1 MDPADEA
8 AIRAALAA
16 LGEEFDESSGF
27 SVLARTFCPHL
38 EGATLFVP
46 TGISID
52 AQCSVCGED
61 EAWICGICGAALCSR
76 YKNKHMAIHAEN
88 EHHKIGLSLSDL
100 SVWCFECDSYLD
112 VYAIPAVQ
120 PLYAAAHLAKFGHR
134 PQFPS
139 TLSAA
144 SAAAASPGTS
154 SGACVGACS
163 SLSSSASCAAA
174 ASASSSS
181 SVPVSLALA
190 SSSTSPPTASGA
202 APAVS
207 ILGIG
212 TPLIDISSEVDPS
225 LLERYGLELD
235 GTTTAEEQ
243 HQALFEEI
251 KSWTTV
257 RYTAGGSGLNTIRF
271 AQWMLQERGATAFMG
286 IVGDDAFAVQL
297 RNACQ
302 QDNVQSA
309 FLVDTLART
318 GCCAVLVCGK
328 TRSLCTRLDG
338 CGSYGRA
345 FLKQW
350 EQWQLFERA
359 RIVFIVGYFVARWP
373 ETVRLAYTTAA
384 RNGALFCLSL
394 GAASVVR
401 NPAWKAALTEA
412 MPYVDV
418 LFCNEA
424 EALAW
429 ACAEGWLTNDV
440 AFVGTR
446 LSLIPSSK
454 DSKRTVV
461 ITRDRH
467 PVVVAVHGVTT
478 EHPVLEVQDAEI
490 VDTTGAGDAF
500 AGGFLA
506 ALTRRCDVAAC
517 CKTGAY
523 AASVVLRQVGC
534 TLPAHQPERVEWKS

>member
-1 MDPADEA
+1 MDPGDEA
-8 AIRAALAA
+8 AIRAALAS
-16 LGEEFDESSGF
+16 LGEDFDPSSGF

-38 EGATLFVP
+38 EGATLFTP
-46 TGISID
+46 TDISID

-61 EAWICGICGAALCSR
+61 EAWICGICGLALCSR
-76 YKNKHMAIHAEN
+76 YKNKHMATHAET
-88 EHHKIGLSLSDL
+88 EHHTVGLSLSDL
-100 SVWCFECDSYLD
+100 SIWCFECDSYLD

-139 TLSAA
+139 TSSAA
-144 SAAAASPGTS
+144 SAAAASLGDS
-154 SGACVGACS
+154 SGACVGVCS
-163 SLSSSASCAAA
+163 SSSSSTSCAAV
-174 ASASSSS
+174 ASSSS
-181 SVPVSLALA
+181 SAPVSLALA
-190 SSSTSPPTASGA
+190 SSSASPPTAAGL

-225 LLERYGLELD
+225 LLERYGLEFD
-235 GTTTAEEQ
+235 GTIAAREQ
-243 HQALFEEI
+243 HQALFEEM

-257 RYTAGGSGLNTIRF
+257 RYTAGGSALNTVRF
-271 AQWMLQERGATAFMG
+271 AQWMLQERGATAFAG
-286 IVGDDAFAVQL
+286 IVGDDAFAAQL
-297 RNACQ
+297 RDACEQ
-302 QDNVQSA
+302 NNVQCA
-309 FLVDTLART
+309 FSVDMRART

-338 CGSYGRA
+338 CGSYRPA

-350 EQWQLFERA
+350 EQWQLLERA
-359 RIVFIVGYFVARWP
+359 RIVFIVGYFAACWP
-373 ETVRLAYTTAA
+373 ETVRLACTTAA
-384 RNGALFCLSL
+384 SNGALFCLSL

-401 NPAWKAALTEA
+401 NPAWKAVLTEI

-418 LFCNEA
+418 LFCNEV

-429 ACAEGWLTNDV
+429 ACAEGWFTNDI

-446 LSLIPSSK
+446 LSLIPSAKGSR
-454 DSKRTVV
+454 RTVV
-461 ITRDRH
+461 ITRDRR

-478 EHPVLEVQDAEI
+478 EHPVLDVQDAEI

-500 AGGFLA
+500 AGGYLA

-517 CKTGAY
+517 CRAGAY
-523 AASVVLRQVGC
+523 AASVVLRQAGC
-534 TLPAHQPERVEWKS
+534 TLPGHQPQRVERNS